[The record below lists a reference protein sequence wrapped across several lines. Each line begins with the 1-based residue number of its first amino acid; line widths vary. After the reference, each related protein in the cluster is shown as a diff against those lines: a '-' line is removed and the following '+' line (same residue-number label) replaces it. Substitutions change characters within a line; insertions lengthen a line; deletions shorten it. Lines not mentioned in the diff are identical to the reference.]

1 MAGNGIALLGI
12 RVRVIRTIIGRIWF
26 PSRKLDSS
34 WHGMSLSKCEPT
46 DEQLKTRHSGTWPLL
61 LTGRI
66 GGNDAPCRSSKFN
79 ICYWGSETTM
89 GECPLKFFKNAIF
102 LPVLSQ
108 QGATL
113 VRQRR
118 YVAIAPETLV
128 PSPSLR
134 GHIEL

>member
-1 MAGNGIALLGI
+1 MD
-12 RVRVIRTIIGRIWF
+12 RTRPTRI
-26 PSRKLDSS
+26 
-34 WHGMSLSKCEPT
+34 T
-46 DEQLKTRHSGTWPLL
+46 L

-66 GGNDAPCRSSKFN
+66 DRNDLHPIPVNSIFAIGGRRLLC
-79 ICYWGSETTM
+79 TM
-89 GECPLKFFKNAIF
+89 GECPPKFFKNAIF

-128 PSPSLR
+128 PSPSLG

>member
-1 MAGNGIALLGI
+1 MD
-12 RVRVIRTIIGRIWF
+12 RTRPTRI
-26 PSRKLDSS
+26 
-34 WHGMSLSKCEPT
+34 T
-46 DEQLKTRHSGTWPLL
+46 L

-66 GGNDAPCRSSKFN
+66 DRNGAQSHSSKFN

-118 YVAIAPETLV
+118 YVAIARETLV
-128 PSPSLR
+128 PSPSLG